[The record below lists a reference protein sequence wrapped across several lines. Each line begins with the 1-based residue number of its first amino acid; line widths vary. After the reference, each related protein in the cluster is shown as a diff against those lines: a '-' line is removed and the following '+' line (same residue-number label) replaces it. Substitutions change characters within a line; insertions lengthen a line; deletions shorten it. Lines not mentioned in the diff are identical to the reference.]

1 MIESGCVFY
10 MRDVNCL
17 ACWLLR
23 QDYELNARNYHK
35 LGHKK
40 SGKNAEDK
48 NEPNSK
54 LWLSLRMWGL
64 KPIIFGKQF
73 SLRKSSKGSTHN

>member
-1 MIESGCVFY
+1 MIESGYVFY

-48 NEPNSK
+48 NEPNS
-54 LWLSLRMWGL
+54 
-64 KPIIFGKQF
+64 
-73 SLRKSSKGSTHN
+73 